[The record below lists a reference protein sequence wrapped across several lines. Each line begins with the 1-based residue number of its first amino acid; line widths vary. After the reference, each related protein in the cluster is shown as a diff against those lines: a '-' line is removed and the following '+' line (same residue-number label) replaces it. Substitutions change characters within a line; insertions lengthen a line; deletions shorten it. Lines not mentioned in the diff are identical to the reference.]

1 MKMYDII
8 QKKRDKCKLSKEE
21 IEYFV
26 NGYVKDEIP
35 DYQSSALLMA
45 IYLNGM
51 TDDEITNLTMA
62 MANSGEML
70 DLSGIEGKKVDKH
83 STGGVG
89 DKTTLIVA
97 PIVASVGCKVAKMS
111 GRGLGFTGGTTDKLE
126 SIEGY
131 QVELPRKDFIN
142 QVNQIGISVISQ
154 SENLAPADKKIY
166 KLRDVTAT
174 IESIPLIA
182 SSIMSKKIASGADY
196 IVLDVK
202 TGEGAFMKTFDRAKE
217 LANKLVN
224 IGNLAGKKTVALI
237 TNMNIPL
244 GYEVGNSL
252 EVKEAIKV
260 LNGEGPTDLTN
271 ICIELATCMVML
283 CKNIDKSKA
292 EELVKESISNGSAFN
307 KFKELVEY
315 QHGNVSWIENPD
327 LFPKAKYNI
336 EVSSNTSGYIYKM
349 NAEKIGKISC
359 SLGSGR
365 ERKEDKIDYSAGITL
380 LKKTGDFVNKGDVLA
395 ILHTNLEDS
404 IDVAKEKYLEALEI
418 SDLKPE
424 KEKLVYDIVM

>member
-1 MKMYDII
+1 
-8 QKKRDKCKLSKEE
+8 
-21 IEYFV
+21 
-26 NGYVKDEIP
+26 
-35 DYQSSALLMA
+35 
-45 IYLNGM
+45 
-51 TDDEITNLTMA
+51 
-62 MANSGEML
+62 
-70 DLSGIEGKKVDKH
+70 
-83 STGGVG
+83 
-89 DKTTLIVA
+89 
-97 PIVASVGCKVAKMS
+97 
-111 GRGLGFTGGTTDKLE
+111 
-126 SIEGY
+126 
-131 QVELPRKDFIN
+131 
-142 QVNQIGISVISQ
+142 
-154 SENLAPADKKIY
+154 
-166 KLRDVTAT
+166 
-174 IESIPLIA
+174 
-182 SSIMSKKIASGADY
+182 MSKKIASGADY

-224 IGNLAGKKTVALI
+224 IGNLAGKKTGALI